1 MPQSAECLDDEVV
14 ATTRAMATE
23 IHLRAASIRVSRAQL
38 DDAISSAIEVFHN
51 VERVCT
57 RFDSSSDL
65 MRVNGSPQRWHQVP
79 ASLFAAVQEA
89 SRAHQRT
96 AGRFDPRV
104 LATLVSLG
112 YDRTL
117 DFGSATPV
125 ARGGAT
131 PSWRRQPWRPRFR
144 GGSHEILV
152 GEPLDLGGIGKG
164 LAVRWASQRLAEA
177 STDYLVEAGGDCY
190 CAGVAP
196 DGDRW
201 RVGVEDPTGG
211 DEPVAVLAL
220 SNRAVTTSS
229 IRLRRWTA
237 GSAPVHHLIDP
248 RTGRPGGE
256 GLLAVSVVGSDPARA
271 EVMSKAL
278 FLEGRTKIAVVA
290 RRHGVAALWI
300 DEDATMTTSPEM
312 QRYIRWQRW
321 QR

>member
-1 MPQSAECLDDEVV
+1 MPQSAERLDDEVV
-14 ATTRAMATE
+14 ATTRAMATA
-23 IHLRAASIRVSRAQL
+23 INLRAAASQVARGQL
-38 DDAISSAIEVFHN
+38 DDAVSSAIEVFHD
-51 VERVCT
+51 VERACS

-65 MRVNGSPQRWHQVP
+65 MRVNASPRRWHQVP
-79 ASLFAAVQEA
+79 AALFNAVEEA

-104 LATLVSLG
+104 LANLVSLG

-117 DFGSATPV
+117 DFGAAPTV
-125 ARGGAT
+125 ARVGAT
-131 PSWRRQPWRPRFR
+131 RTWHREPWRPRFR
-144 GGSHEILV
+144 GGTREILV

-164 LAVRWASQRLAEA
+164 LAVRWAAQRLAGA
-177 STDYLVEAGGDCY
+177 SADYLVEAGGDCY

-196 DGDRW
+196 DGDLW

-229 IRLRRWTA
+229 IRLRRWSA
-237 GSAPVHHLIDP
+237 GSTPVHHLIDP
-248 RTGRPGGE
+248 RTGRPGGT
-256 GLLAVSVVGSDPARA
+256 GLLAVSVVGNDPARA
-271 EVMSKAL
+271 EVMSKTL
-278 FLEGRTKIAVVA
+278 FLEGRSGIAVAA

-300 DEDATMTTSPEM
+300 DEDTTMTMSPEM
-312 QRYIRWQRW
+312 QRYVRWQRW